1 MANISLSCRWFLVMS
16 TLWGYAELHCNSHLN
31 NCAWNKTVRKIKS
44 HWCQGDDIGKWQG
57 KESKDFFKR
66 QILHYIIFFFFFFE
80 TESVWSTNKNKIK
93 QKKSR
98 QESYKDISIS
108 GHLQGEKLS
117 LRQTPENITVCVVT
131 GSFFQKAYWRLHW
144 IQQGPIEL
152 QN

>member
-1 MANISLSCRWFLVMS
+1 MVQVNDRKKRAKTFL
-16 TLWGYAELHCNSHLN
+16 
-31 NCAWNKTVRKIKS
+31 K
-44 HWCQGDDIGKWQG
+44 GKY
-57 KESKDFFKR
+57 
-66 QILHYIIFFFFFFE
+66 YITSFFFFFE

-108 GHLQGEKLS
+108 GHLQGEKLN
-117 LRQTPENITVCVVT
+117 LRQTPENVTVCVVT
-131 GSFFQKAYWRLHW
+131 GSFFQKAYWRLYW